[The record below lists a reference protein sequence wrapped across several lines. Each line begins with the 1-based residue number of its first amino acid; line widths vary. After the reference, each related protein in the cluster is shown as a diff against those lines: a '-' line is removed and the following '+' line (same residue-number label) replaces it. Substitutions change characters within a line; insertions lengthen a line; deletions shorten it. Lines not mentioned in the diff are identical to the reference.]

1 MLGGADGLS
10 DTTKLVTARLDKIR
24 KQSDEGKSNVLYL
37 DWVNSN
43 MLKKP
48 NGICCLNTEK
58 LFATIWK
65 SSETTQLNVQLQGS
79 KLKHVQ
85 GSSLTKGPLE
95 IN

>member
-1 MLGGADGLS
+1 
-10 DTTKLVTARLDKIR
+10 
-24 KQSDEGKSNVLYL
+24 
-37 DWVNSN
+37 
-43 MLKKP
+43 MLKKKKKKKS
-48 NGICCLNTEK
+48 GICCLNTGK

-65 SSETTQLNVQLQGS
+65 LTEANQLDVQLQGS